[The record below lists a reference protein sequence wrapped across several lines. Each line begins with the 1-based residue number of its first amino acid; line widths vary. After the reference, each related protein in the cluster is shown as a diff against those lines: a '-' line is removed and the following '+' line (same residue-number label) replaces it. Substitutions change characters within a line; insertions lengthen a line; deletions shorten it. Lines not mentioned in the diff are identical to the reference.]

1 MNRRVRSTVVGYAV
15 GAVAVAG
22 VTLVYRQLLH
32 VNPTTSALSFLLV
45 VLAVSATWG
54 LRQAVITSLLATL
67 AFNYFFL
74 PPVGTFI
81 ISDPQ
86 NWVAMFAFLA
96 TAVIASQ
103 LSERAR
109 REAENANVRRREVE
123 RLYGFSQMLLASDR
137 VAELLNAVPRYV
149 VESFGSRA
157 AAIHL
162 PNRADVY
169 RSAAETGGLEVHD
182 LQLVAARGEPR
193 IESQREVAILPL
205 RMGAR
210 VVGSMGVSGMLPSRT
225 TLEAVAS
232 LIAVAM
238 ERAHAIETLGKAEA
252 ARESEQLRTV
262 LLDSVT
268 HEFRTPLTAIKASA
282 TTLLSNPALENGQRT
297 ELLTVINEES
307 DRLNRLVGEAAEMA
321 QLDANRVELHKRPL
335 EIVELVEAARKET
348 RQAEGS
354 HPVEVRLPKGLPAV
368 LADPDRIQEVLVH
381 LLENAAK
388 YSPPGAVIHITAEHR
403 RDKVITSVAD
413 HGPGIDDFEQA
424 LIFDK
429 FYRGHNQRL
438 KVQGTGMGLAIAKA
452 IVEAHGGTI
461 GVTSQLGRGSVFFFS
476 LPAV

>member
-1 MNRRVRSTVVGYAV
+1 MGYAV

-22 VTLVYRQLLH
+22 VTLVYRRLLH

-45 VLAVSATWG
+45 VLVVSATWG
-54 LRQAVITSLLATL
+54 LRQAVVTSLLATL

-74 PPVGTFI
+74 PPVGTFN

-149 VESFGSRA
+149 VESFAVRA

-169 RSAAETGGLEVHD
+169 RSSAETAGLEVHD

-210 VVGSMGVSGMLPSRT
+210 VVGSVGVSGALPSRA
-225 TLEAVAS
+225 TLDAVAS

-238 ERAHAIETLGKAEA
+238 ERANAIETLGKAEA

-282 TTLLSNPALENGQRT
+282 TTLLSNPGLENGQRM

-321 QLDANRVELHKRPL
+321 QLDANRVELHKAPL
-335 EIVELVEAARKET
+335 QIAEVVEAARKEM
-348 RQAEGS
+348 RHLEAS
-354 HPVEVRLPKGLPAV
+354 HRVEVRIPEGLPAV
-368 LADPDRIQEVLVH
+368 LADPDRIQEVLVQ

-388 YSPPGAVIHITAEHR
+388 YSPPGSAIHIAAER
-403 RDKVITSVAD
+403 KLDKVITSVAD

-429 FYRGHNQRL
+429 FYRGHDQRL
-438 KVQGTGMGLAIAKA
+438 QVQGTGMGLAIAKA

-476 LPAV
+476 LPAA